1 MKPEIS
7 QKISFE
13 DFLRGMTP
21 SAFKALGLNQLS
33 YIKTGNN
40 NRFELHAADGQI
52 MAIFPTLAHAQD
64 ASQDHELKSVT
75 VH

>member
-1 MKPEIS
+1 M
-7 QKISFE
+7 SFK

-21 SAFKALGLNQLS
+21 SAFRALGLNQLA
-33 YIKTGNN
+33 YIKNGND
-40 NRFELHAADGQI
+40 NRFELHAADGKI
-52 MAIFPTLAHAQD
+52 MAIFSTLAHAQD